1 MGPRTGSSTA
11 RRNLITRTALIW
23 KRLNRSLTGGL
34 KEIAEDWLK
43 KFLRQAEKE
52 IPSGYVSEIAEMP
65 KKFTQTLQEKLREAL
80 AQGYWL
86 SHVYVQEVRA
96 SVRGKSYRG
105 KVTLSDI
112 PDDDALREGLQSF
125 FHMEKS
131 SSWDAVIPVE
141 AVNFLDGYIPKLAG
155 NLRESVLEKTRDV
168 LRKSMLDGSTL
179 QERMKALRES
189 STELSRMTDRRIEA
203 IARTEITRADTYGRL
218 ISMKKDDDVIGVE
231 FSAILDDRTTDICES
246 RNGLIMRLDDPRLPE
261 NTPPCHVNCLLGDTF
276 ISSIGGISAV
286 SERVFD
292 GDIII
297 VKSARG
303 NDLSGTPNHPILTS
317 RGWVAMSEIHEGD
330 YIVCDAFRE
339 GGNGVDREN
348 QQMKT
353 RIKDAANTF
362 FNASEMRAVPVPTT
376 AEDFHNDGRNE
387 QVAIIYTDR
396 KLLNR
401 FKASFNEQVIKHNF
415 ILGWVTSVFKKNC
428 ESSLFFFRDRMFSPF
443 NSFVSLLS
451 KFHAFFTSC
460 IFHSCKLLFM
470 SITRFQPIFQ
480 KNSLNGVRSFN
491 VKSVSDAANAYTL
504 IMQSDDSFLVN
515 GLNGTFPLNAVFE
528 QNVIDGIKASSI
540 FFAKFPNGGT
550 CEIIFDKVVRVER
563 ENFSGHVYNLQTETG
578 IYLANNILTHNCRS
592 LLLPLTVYDYPD
604 GLLTSHEIDE
614 APTSQQ
620 RPEDISTLKEILQ
633 LEPETQDEKSEPSSM
648 IEGVKN
654 ILDPEVAKEIPDEKK
669 SSQVYE
675 AMKELGKQLKEAA
688 ARFSILTGDDREAA
702 LKLAEKMIIDTLL
715 DFFGPDI
722 VNMLR
727 EMIE

>member
-52 IPSGYVSEIAEMP
+52 IPSGYVSEIAELP
-65 KKFTQTLQEKLREAL
+65 KKFTGTLQEKLREAL

-179 QERMKALRES
+179 QERMKALRDS
-189 STELSRMTDRRIEA
+189 SPELSRMTDRRIEA

-261 NTPPCHVNCLLGDTF
+261 NTPPCHV
-276 ISSIGGISAV
+276 
-286 SERVFD
+286 
-292 GDIII
+292 
-297 VKSARG
+297 
-303 NDLSGTPNHPILTS
+303 
-317 RGWVAMSEIHEGD
+317 
-330 YIVCDAFRE
+330 
-339 GGNGVDREN
+339 
-348 QQMKT
+348 Q
-353 RIKDAANTF
+353 
-362 FNASEMRAVPVPTT
+362 
-376 AEDFHNDGRNE
+376 
-387 QVAIIYTDR
+387 
-396 KLLNR
+396 
-401 FKASFNEQVIKHNF
+401 
-415 ILGWVTSVFKKNC
+415 
-428 ESSLFFFRDRMFSPF
+428 
-443 NSFVSLLS
+443 
-451 KFHAFFTSC
+451 
-460 IFHSCKLLFM
+460 
-470 SITRFQPIFQ
+470 
-480 KNSLNGVRSFN
+480 
-491 VKSVSDAANAYTL
+491 
-504 IMQSDDSFLVN
+504 
-515 GLNGTFPLNAVFE
+515 
-528 QNVIDGIKASSI
+528 
-540 FFAKFPNGGT
+540 
-550 CEIIFDKVVRVER
+550 
-563 ENFSGHVYNLQTETG
+563 
-578 IYLANNILTHNCRS
+578 CRS
-592 LLLPLTVYDYPD
+592 MLLPLTVYDYPD

-633 LEPETQDEKSEPSSM
+633 LEPETQDEKSESSSM

-715 DFFGPDI
+715 DFFGPDV